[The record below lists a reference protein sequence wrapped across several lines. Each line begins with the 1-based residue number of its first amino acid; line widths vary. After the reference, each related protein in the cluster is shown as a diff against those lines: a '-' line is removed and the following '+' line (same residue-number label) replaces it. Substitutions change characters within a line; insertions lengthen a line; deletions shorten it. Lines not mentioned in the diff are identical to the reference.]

1 MNMTRRLLTTGLLF
15 AMIGALGGCAFFNRV
30 KASTCPDAKS
40 CATTILT
47 DFRWGVDAAG
57 SQLWLTAADVTLADA
72 AVAVGL
78 DTIDATP
85 ANWKAIVS
93 VTLRSIQA
101 HVAQADKWKPYID
114 AALLV
119 LSISTAA
126 S

>member
-1 MNMTRRLLTTGLLF
+1 MTRLMTTGLAF
-15 AMIGALGGCAFFNRV
+15 VMIGALSTGCAFFNRV
-30 KASTCPDAKS
+30 KTSTCPDAKS
-40 CATTILT
+40 CATTILM

-57 SQLWLTAADVTLADA
+57 SQLWLSAADVTLADA

-78 DTIDATP
+78 DTVDATP

-101 HVAQADKWKPYID
+101 HVAQAEQWKPYID